1 MTGPLRQLAVTA
13 TSHWPNYLPEYVA
26 AEHGYFADEGLDFR
40 RWAPE
45 PWTVVLD
52 DLDAGRAQIALGG
65 IWVPAMYHGR
75 GREYRAFAALN
86 ARNPKAFVTR
96 EPVADFGVADLAGKT
111 VLAPGAGSAAYYIHT
126 AGLVR
131 RAGADPADVRFIRDL
146 SGGTLT
152 ELFLGGLGDVLIT
165 DVVNAT
171 VLQHAG
177 HGHIALRVDS
187 LGLMPNSVY
196 YTGPGHLD
204 HEDRLP
210 WAFSRALARASQWL
224 AANPARE
231 LKALLRREWPGLD
244 TGLLVDVVDDLR
256 GTGLWADIRIDR
268 GSYDE
273 WQDMLAEE
281 HLIDAP
287 VPFDVLVDP
296 RPAEAA
302 VAALAGSTTW
312 S

>member
-1 MTGPLRQLAVTA
+1 MTGTLQPFAVTA
-13 TSHWPNYLPEYVA
+13 TSHWPNYLPEYIA

-45 PWTVVLD
+45 PWTGVLD
-52 DLDAGRAQIALGG
+52 DLDEGRAHVALGG

-86 ARNPKAFVTR
+86 SRNPKAFVTR
-96 EPVADFGVADLAGKT
+96 EPVSDFAVADLAGKT

-126 AGLVR
+126 AGLLR
-131 RAGADPADVRFIRDL
+131 RAGADPAGVRFLRDL

-152 ELFLGGLGDVLIT
+152 ELFRGGLGDVLIT

-171 VLQHAG
+171 VLERAG

-187 LGLMPNSVY
+187 LGPMPNSVY
-196 YTGPGHLD
+196 YTSPGQLGD
-204 HEDRLP
+204 ASRLP
-210 WAFSRALARASQWL
+210 WAFCRALTRAYRWL
-224 AANPARE
+224 TANPARE
-231 LKALLRREWPGLD
+231 VKDLLRRNWPALD
-244 TGLLVDVVDDLR
+244 TGLLIDVVDDLR
-256 GTGLWADIRIDR
+256 ASGLWHDIRVDR

-273 WQDMLAEE
+273 WQEMLAEE
-281 HLIDAP
+281 HLIDRPIDFA
-287 VPFDVLVDP
+287 DLVDT

-302 VAALAGSTTW
+302 TGSATW